1 MVRYPRGSPDAIET
15 PRSPSFPD
23 ATPKGPEVFYESILE
38 GVPEQHR
45 EFFRKHVIELESHSD
60 GIKIVNLLH
69 SDEIKAFKQENP
81 GVIPTGR
88 QLMEKVIDVADARD
102 IRLYLDD
109 NADMVI
115 YLPIDGQEGDLA
127 VEIPWRVFN
136 YAKATVE
143 SYSYYGKYD
152 FTLLDP
158 PNLPTLAFKEAET
171 FLNDVDTL
179 QRTRLV
185 SPLRNARQVRTLDLS
200 PSQEEEPHA

>member
-1 MVRYPRGSPDAIET
+1 
-15 PRSPSFPD
+15 
-23 ATPKGPEVFYESILE
+23 
-38 GVPEQHR
+38 
-45 EFFRKHVIELESHSD
+45 
-60 GIKIVNLLH
+60 
-69 SDEIKAFKQENP
+69 
-81 GVIPTGR
+81 
-88 QLMEKVIDVADARD
+88 MEKVIDVADARD